1 MFNSVFCRKNI
12 FVIVGLAICLAET
25 NPTMGQRS
33 RSSSRRSQR
42 VKMEQVQVISPDGN
56 VKLTVL
62 PNAERLSFTV
72 TLGNTVVIDPSLIVM
87 KLDGYDL
94 SSGVVF
100 GNVERYEINETY
112 PWHGAHDTAVN
123 RCNGVKIS
131 LQHDLSFTDYTLEVR
146 VFNDGVAFRHV
157 IAGDE
162 DVSRVPDEYTTF
174 VVPAGSTV
182 WSHDLGGHYEAAYK
196 QQDISEIEAGQWA
209 GPPVTFKLPGN
220 TGYGSITEADLVN
233 YSGMALEA
241 DGRRGLITGLG
252 HRQPLNYPYELRYG
266 REEAK
271 RLGKQ
276 ASITGTI
283 TTPWRVVMV
292 AKDLNTLVNSTIV
305 PNLCPPPD
313 PEYFPQGIETPWVK
327 PGRAVWRY
335 LDGGDRSFEGM
346 KEFSRLAGQ
355 LGFKYHVIEG
365 FWSRWSNEQIS
376 ELVEYSRRQGVG
388 LLFWKHSKEL
398 STPEQREA
406 FFSRLHKLGVAGAKI
421 DFFDHE
427 AKEVIDRYEALCR
440 KAAENQMVVDFHG
453 ANKPTGRQRTWPNE
467 LVREAVRG
475 MESSS
480 LQQRARHETIL
491 PFTRFLAGPA
501 EYTTMHF
508 GDRRSDT
515 TWTHQIA
522 SLAIFSAPLL
532 TVAANPQSILDNP
545 AVDIIKSIPPVWD
558 QTIVLPESA
567 IGELAIFARRS
578 GRTWFLAVMC
588 GPQAKTIQ
596 VPLSFLSDGQYK
608 ASLVRENKERAD
620 AVALDDMSV
629 KSSDTLTIEMTSGG
643 GFVGRF
649 SKR

>member
-1 MFNSVFCRKNI
+1 MFNSVFCRTNI

-33 RSSSRRSQR
+33 RPSSRRSQR